1 MSYSILI
8 HTLGQTAPDTPAI
21 QYVDRNS
28 ISTGRLKY
36 NLMHYWAWADVI
48 NADGPC
54 VAVEFN
60 NEPESERGDFLPPA
74 TMTCV
79 VNYGYI
85 NMFGSFVGGRD
96 KTLICDN
103 IPYSRQRA
111 RQRARDYTKQ
121 SKKYAAEV
129 STVVNGKHINI
140 DLWIGGYQVS

>member
-8 HTLGQTAPDTPAI
+8 HTLGQTAPNTPEI
-21 QYVDRNS
+21 QRVDRKS
-28 ISTGRLKY
+28 ISLRRLTYNLKY
-36 NLMHYWAWADVI
+36 LWAWANVI
-48 NADGPC
+48 DSDGPC

-60 NEPESERGDFLPPA
+60 SAPT

-85 NMFGSFVGGRD
+85 NMSGSFVGGRD

-103 IPYSRQRA
+103 IPYARQRA

-121 SKKYAAEV
+121 SKEYAAEV